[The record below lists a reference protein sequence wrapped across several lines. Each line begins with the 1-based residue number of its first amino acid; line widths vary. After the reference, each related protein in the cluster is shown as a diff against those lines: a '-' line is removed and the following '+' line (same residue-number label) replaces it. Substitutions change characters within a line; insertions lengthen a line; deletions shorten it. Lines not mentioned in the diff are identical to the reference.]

1 MKANV
6 EPASEAVRLQVE
18 KILASTAFAKA
29 EKLKRF
35 LRFTVEQTLDNR
47 GDRIK
52 EYSIAVEVFERNSG
66 FDPRLDPIVRVQAGK
81 LRSKLDAFYAAE
93 GKNDSLI
100 IQYPKGGYVP
110 VFKTREVADP
120 PPKRSISTVIPRKWV
135 AAALGVVGIVAV
147 VAFG

>member
-6 EPASEAVRLQVE
+6 EPACEAVRLQVD
-18 KILASTAFAKA
+18 KILASPAFAKA

-52 EYSIAVEVFERNSG
+52 EYLIAVEVYERDSD

-81 LRSKLDAFYAAE
+81 LRSKLDEFYTAE
-93 GKNDSLI
+93 GQNDSLI

-120 PPKRSISTVIPRKWV
+120 PPKRSTSTRSK
-135 AAALGVVGIVAV
+135 AARSSSSYKSSAIGARRC
-147 VAFG
+147 